1 MIRDFLR
8 LSFVVGLFLLQGV
21 PAGAADH
28 DEKVGD
34 SSPIRFL
41 ASNVSERSYGCS
53 SVNQEEISG
62 DVADWHNDCSK
73 KVYHVKE
80 TARLLRADKNP
91 NFAMF
96 CIRIL
101 FEEQVEKRESSVV
114 AAASSADKQ
123 KKQAEQVLCNY
134 SGHVFASGGDLNFLE
149 SLESRVREEIK
160 EQVEIKCPGHYWS
173 PFPEQSND
181 GCLRRDIADLFSFEE
196 AITSQEKERVV
207 DGFRGRI
214 GKRDYFADM
223 TLSRSAQDRLVDSCR
238 ASLHFQLFK
247 DPSNAR
253 AHTLGLMDKQK
264 KGDDSW
270 HLNDLFGGA
279 FQLNFADSE
288 QAIRAFIYK
297 IELRTQK
304 LPQLPAVLDFSA
316 ISSSIEAYYKLYK
329 KQGDPKPETEELEK
343 ISGPIDHEL
352 VRIFQDS
359 GIRFV
364 LNIASYYDMCHNCQ
378 ATFLCDIVE
387 KKTIQNKCLLMLL
400 ETQKLKKELK
410 WYLVGRLHQYGLAQ
424 KISPMVSFLV
434 SYQHDYNS

>member
-1 MIRDFLR
+1 MMSNFLR
-8 LSFVVGLFLLQGV
+8 LSFVVCLFLLQGV

-34 SSPIRFL
+34 YSPIRFL
-41 ASNVSERSYGCS
+41 SGNFSERGSGCS
-53 SVNQEEISG
+53 PVNQKEIPD

-80 TARLLRADKNP
+80 TARRLRADKNP

-101 FEEQVEKRESSVV
+101 FEEQVEKRESSGV

-134 SGHVFASGGDLNFLE
+134 SGHIFASGGDLDFLE
-149 SLESRVREEIK
+149 MLEGNVKEEIK
-160 EQVEIKCPGHYWS
+160 EQITIQCPGHYWS
-173 PFPEQSND
+173 PFPEQSKD
-181 GCLRRDIADLFSFEE
+181 CCLKKDIAEVFSFEE
-196 AITSQEKERVV
+196 AITSQEKECVV
-207 DGFRGRI
+207 DGFRSRI

-223 TLSRSAQDRLVDSCR
+223 TLSRSAQDKLVDSCR

-247 DPSNAR
+247 EPSNVR

-297 IELRTQK
+297 IEIRTQK
-304 LPQLPAVLDFSA
+304 LPQIPAVIDFSSVY
-316 ISSSIEAYYKLYK
+316 SSTEAYYKLYNK
-329 KQGDPKPETEELEK
+329 LGKSKPETEELEK
-343 ISGPIDHEL
+343 IS
-352 VRIFQDS
+352 
-359 GIRFV
+359 RFWHKV
-364 LNIASYYDMCHNCQ
+364 
-378 ATFLCDIVE
+378 
-387 KKTIQNKCLLMLL
+387 CL
-400 ETQKLKKELK
+400 E
-410 WYLVGRLHQYGLAQ
+410 Y
-424 KISPMVSFLV
+424 SFLL
-434 SYQHDYNS
+434 